1 MILSEQQ
8 ALVRDTARS
17 FSTEKLAPFAAER
30 ERSGIFP
37 KDAMAEAASLGFCG
51 MLVPEEWGGAALDHV
66 SYAAALEEIAVGDGG
81 LAGALSVQNSV
92 VCMPLVHFG
101 TEDQKER
108 WLKPLARG
116 EMMGGFCLTE
126 PQAGSDAS
134 NLRTRA
140 RREGN
145 GYRLSGTKQFVTMGA
160 TAGMVI
166 VFAVTNPDAGKRGI
180 SAFLVPKDAKGVEV
194 ARVEDKMGQRHID
207 AAQLV
212 FDEVPLPGESLLGK
226 EGEGYKIALANLE
239 GGRIGIASQAL
250 GIARAAFE
258 AARRYAKEREAFG
271 KKLAALQAVLFKL
284 ADMATEIEAARLMI
298 HHAAELRDARRPCL
312 KEASMAKLFASEMA
326 ERVCSEAIQIH
337 GGYGYLEDYPVARY
351 ARDVRVC
358 KIYEGASD
366 IQRLVIGRAVLEESE
381 S

>member
-1 MILSEQQ
+1 VILSEQQ
-8 ALVRDTARS
+8 TLVRDTARS

-30 ERSGIFP
+30 ERSGVFP

-101 TEDQKER
+101 TNDQKTR

-134 NLRTRA
+134 ALKTRA

-145 GYRLSGTKQFVTMGA
+145 GYLLSGTKQFVTMGA

-166 VFAVTNPDAGKRGI
+166 VFAVTDPDAGKRGI

-194 ARVEDKMGQRHID
+194 ARVEDKMGQRNI
-207 AAQLV
+207 ACRAKACWARKV
-212 FDEVPLPGESLLGK
+212 KVTRSRWPIWRAGASASLRRRWVSR
-226 EGEGYKIALANLE
+226 AL
-239 GGRIGIASQAL
+239 RSRP
-250 GIARAAFE
+250 RAAMPRS
-258 AARRYAKEREAFG
+258 ARRSAKGLPICRPSRSSWP
-271 KKLAALQAVLFKL
+271 
-284 ADMATEIEAARLMI
+284 TW
-298 HHAAELRDARRPCL
+298 RRRSRP
-312 KEASMAKLFASEMA
+312 
-326 ERVCSEAIQIH
+326 
-337 GGYGYLEDYPVARY
+337 
-351 ARDVRVC
+351 
-358 KIYEGASD
+358 
-366 IQRLVIGRAVLEESE
+366 RA
-381 S
+381 